1 MKDYIMLALT
11 ILKLIAI
18 VLWASDVVG
27 LVAGLAWGITVH
39 AFNWGS
45 GV

>member
-11 ILKLIAI
+11 ILKLIALALFSAAVI
-18 VLWASDVVG
+18 G
-27 LVAGLAWGITVH
+27 LVAGLAWGIAAH

-45 GV
+45 GI